1 MGKNNVVEHVSMT
14 SSPKW
19 PREHAKYVQG
29 PTTIP
34 EMLTD
39 CAIHNCVVPQH
50 NHTATTTTMTVCD
63 FIQIMPQDVI
73 CSRAW
78 VPRQKPDDPARTS
91 HNVAVRGTS

>member
-1 MGKNNVVEHVSMT
+1 MGKNHVVEHVSMT

-50 NHTATTTTMTVCD
+50 NHTATTTTILFAI
-63 FIQIMPQDVI
+63 FILIMLQVVI
-73 CSRAW
+73 SSRAW
-78 VPRQKPDDPARTS
+78 VPRQKLDDPARTS
-91 HNVAVRGTS
+91 RNVAVRGTS